1 MRIHLLRHG
10 TAEDAPPSGS
20 DAERKLTEAGRDEI
34 RRAVECARKASFA
47 PSLILSSPYV
57 RAVQT
62 AEIAAGVLGYQG
74 TIVRTDALMPSGS
87 PARVWDE
94 IRGGQDETEILLAGH
109 EPLMSQLA
117 AYFLDSPALQVHMRT
132 ATLVRIDMER
142 FAGNPHGIL
151 KWMLPPD
158 VWGG

>member
-10 TAEDAPPSGS
+10 TAEDAPPSRS
-20 DAERKLTEAGRDEI
+20 DAERKLTEAGREEI
-34 RRAVECARKASFA
+34 RRAVECARKASLA

-57 RAVQT
+57 RAIQT
-62 AEIAAGVLGYQG
+62 AEIAAGVLEYHG

-94 IRGGQDETEILLAGH
+94 IRSRQDETEILLAGH

-158 VWGG
+158 FWGG

>member
-10 TAEDAPPSGS
+10 TAEEGRSGGS
-20 DAERKLTEAGRDEI
+20 DAERKLTEAGREEI
-34 RRAVECARKASFA
+34 RRAVECALKASFA

-57 RAVQT
+57 RAIQT
-62 AEIAAGVLGYQG
+62 AEIAAAVLGYQG
-74 TIVRTDALMPSGS
+74 TIIRTDALIPYGS

-94 IRGGQDETEILLAGH
+94 IRGRQDETEILLAGH

-117 AYFLDSPALQVHMRT
+117 AYFLDSPALQVHMRK

-142 FAGNPHGIL
+142 CAGSPHGIL
-151 KWMLPPD
+151 KWMLPPN